1 MEENTIYIPFS
12 VRNSTTHKLIS
23 QSFPSSAV
31 IGLQHIISDCI
42 SLFFIDGWTAV
53 ARELR
58 RATRDTVADY
68 DKSNVRDIEEARL
81 YVEERLK
88 TLPWQKRFDFCEII
102 YLKLAY
108 VPDEYFFHYQ
118 NQTPFTLSDAQTYL
132 EKEIQQLFI
141 DEFFAY
147 EFIKGSVIRK
157 GRKHTVETADRAQY
171 VMSDKRLQS
180 ARMHYSK
187 ALNFFRDRRQPDYAN
202 TVKEAV
208 CAVESAGKDLFPQA
222 KASTLGEL
230 INWLKNKK
238 NNIAIPSAL
247 TNTFTSVYA
256 LRNSAEGVA
265 HGSAN
270 GGEITAAIAEY
281 ILSLSASTIIYL
293 VDLANSTEPEIPF

>member
-1 MEENTIYIPFS
+1 MENTTYIPFS
-12 VRNSTTHKLIS
+12 VRNGTTHKLIS

-42 SLFFIDGWTAV
+42 SLSFIDEWTAV

-58 RATRDTVADY
+58 RLTRDTVVDY
-68 DKSNVRDIEEARL
+68 DRSKVRDIEEARL
-81 YVEERLK
+81 YVEARLK
-88 TLPWQKRFDFCEII
+88 ILPWQKRFDFCEII

-108 VPDEYFFHYQ
+108 VPDDEVFHYR
-118 NQTPFTLSDAQTYL
+118 NQTPFTLSDAQTYI

-157 GRKHTVETADRAQY
+157 GRKHTVETTDQAQY
-171 VMSDKRLQS
+171 VMSDNRLQN
-180 ARMHYSK
+180 ARIHYSK
-187 ALNFFRDRRQPDYAN
+187 ALGFFRDRKQPDYAN

-222 KASTLGEL
+222 KASTLGDL
-230 INWLKNKK
+230 INWLKNKN
-238 NNIAIPSAL
+238 NNIAIPPAL
-247 TNTFTSVYA
+247 INTFSSIYA
-256 LRNSAEGVA
+256 LRNSGKEVA
-265 HGSAN
+265 HGSAS

>member
-23 QSFPSSAV
+23 DSFPASAV

-42 SLFFIDGWTAV
+42 SLYFIDGWTAV

-58 RATRDTVADY
+58 RLTRDTVVDY
-68 DKSNVRDIEEARL
+68 DRSQAQDIKEARL
-81 YVEERLK
+81 YVETRLK
-88 TLPWQKRFDFCEII
+88 ILPWQKRFDFCEVI

-108 VPDEYFFHYQ
+108 APDEEFFHYG
-118 NQTPFTLSDAQTYL
+118 NQTPFTLNDAQTYI

-147 EFIKGSVIRK
+147 EFIKGSVTRK
-157 GRKHTVETADRAQY
+157 GRKHTVETTDQAQY
-171 VMSDKRLQS
+171 VMSDNRLQN
-180 ARMHYSK
+180 ARIHYSK
-187 ALNFFRDRRQPDYAN
+187 ALGFFSDRKQPDYAN

-222 KASTLGEL
+222 KASTLGDL
-230 INWLKNKK
+230 INWLKNKN
-238 NNIAIPSAL
+238 NNIAIPPAL
-247 TNTFTSVYA
+247 INTFSSIYA
-256 LRNSAEGVA
+256 LRNSGKEVA
-265 HGSAN
+265 HGSAS

-281 ILSLSASTIIYL
+281 ILSVSASTIIYL
-293 VDLANSTEPEIPF
+293 VDLANSLETAPPF

>member
-1 MEENTIYIPFS
+1 MENTTHIPFS
-12 VRNSTTHKLIS
+12 VRNGTTHKLIS

-108 VPDEYFFHYQ
+108 VPDEDFFHYR
-118 NQTPFTLSDAQTYL
+118 NQTPFTLSDAQTYI

-157 GRKHTVETADRAQY
+157 GRKHTVETTDQAQY
-171 VMSDKRLQS
+171 VMSDNRLQN
-180 ARMHYSK
+180 ARIHYSK
-187 ALNFFRDRRQPDYAN
+187 ALGFFRDRKQPDYTN

-208 CAVESAGKDLFPQA
+208 CAIESAGKSLFPQA
-222 KASTLGEL
+222 KAATLGNL
-230 INWLKNKK
+230 AKWFQQK
-238 NNIAIPSAL
+238 NNNIPMPPTLAKAID
-247 TNTFTSVYA
+247 NIYV
-256 LRNSAEGVA
+256 LRNSGEGVA
-265 HGSAN
+265 HGSTN
-270 GGEITAAIAEY
+270 GDEITAAIAEY

-293 VDLANSTEPEIPF
+293 VDLANSTETEIPF